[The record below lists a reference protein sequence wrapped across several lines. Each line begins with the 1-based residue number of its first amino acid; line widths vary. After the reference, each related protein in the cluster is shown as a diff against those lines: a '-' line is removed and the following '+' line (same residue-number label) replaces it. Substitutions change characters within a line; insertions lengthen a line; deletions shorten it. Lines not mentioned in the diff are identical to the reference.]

1 MTAYQVLPVV
11 VGQRDVAVIATE
23 DEATAKTV
31 EVRREASAVEVDQH
45 LFAIPETLAYEM
57 VQLPGDQS
65 LAVVLVE
72 RRVEGHDVHRREV
85 VTRRAPAELRQTVAE
100 AWAETGG
107 VVAATSARCRESLRL
122 ATESLERA
130 RTIAERGE
138 GEELVAAEVRTALT
152 DVGKVVGSVYTDD
165 LLDRI
170 FSRFCIGK

>member
-1 MTAYQVLPVV
+1 MGDEQHSQADVRLFCLDATRPLSEWERSELQRPPAADACQLNVWTKIDDRLAADGDVLST
-11 VGQRDVAVIATE
+11 GAIETSSITGE
-23 DEATAKTV
+23 GL
-31 EVRREASAVEVDQH
+31 DQ
-45 LFAIPETLAYEM
+45 L
-57 VQLPGDQS
+57 
-65 LAVVLVE
+65 
-72 RRVEGHDVHRREV
+72 R
-85 VTRRAPAELRQTVAE
+85 AELRQTVAE